1 MPVEIQNS
9 ICTALDLLQKG
20 FSSDP
25 YYGSGKY
32 MDMEEHLW
40 LNFLNQR
47 LGDFR
52 DGRGYCVVATEVIK
66 DKDTEWY
73 VKLDMLEMALQY
85 LIHTHKDGYRF
96 NDLILTIIGY
106 INQEFERHNYAYR
119 IVNAQIVELT
129 TPEEIKS
136 IETAINESRDNV
148 KRHLANALEA
158 YAKRPDGNYSGS
170 IKESISAVEALCR
183 ELTGETTLGK
193 ALNALGRKGLSIPQV
208 LKDGFEKLYAYTN
221 QPTTGIRHA
230 LMGTTTS
237 YVPGKAEAL
246 YMLVT
251 CSAFINYL
259 RTKIS

>member
-1 MPVEIQNS
+1 MPIEVQNS
-9 ICTALDLLQKG
+9 ICSAFDLLQSEFK
-20 FSSDP
+20 SDP
-25 YYGSGKY
+25 YYGAGKY

-52 DGRGYCVVATEVIK
+52 EGSRYCVVATEVIK
-66 DKDTEWY
+66 DDSTSWY
-73 VKLDMLEMALQY
+73 EKLDMLEMAVQFLTSAHKEGTRFHK
-85 LIHTHKDGYRF
+85 LI
-96 NDLILTIIGY
+96 IQIIEY

-119 IVNAQIVELT
+119 IVNDHIVELT
-129 TPEEIKS
+129 TPEEISS
-136 IETAINESRDNV
+136 IETAIEQSKDNI
-148 KRHLANALEA
+148 KQHLAKAVEN
-158 YAKRPDGNYSGS
+158 YAKRPEGNYTGS

-183 ELTGETTLGK
+183 ELTGEATLGK
-193 ALNALGRKGLSIPQV
+193 ALNALEKKGLSIPQV

-230 LMGTTTS
+230 LMDTTVT

-259 RTKIS
+259 RTKTS